1 MKYSAYSWRYVATKP
16 QALETDNDDVH
27 IYLLFFTFHFIILT
41 LSIKKYAGKSNKQF
55 SND

>member
-41 LSIKKYAGKSNKQF
+41 LSIKKYAGKRNKQF